1 MLPDRSR
8 DCGSAGAQ
16 YSLPRGTVE
25 GTVAD
30 CLVPFLLKAGNTWPR
45 QRQEWDDHLKRK
57 EISLPASSQHTPVH
71 GGATG
76 SLSQTLHLCNV
87 LGQLLGISTSSCL
100 LPALQWRRA
109 RIHAQC
115 PGWEAEP
122 VCLKPLTIIAV
133 WQRSSAIAHTRQGRG
148 DWGCNKSREAVMG

>member
-8 DCGSAGAQ
+8 DGGSAGAQ

-30 CLVPFLLKAGNTWPR
+30 CLVPFLLKAGNTWLR

-57 EISLPASSQHTPVH
+57 EISLPASSQHTLVH

-87 LGQLLGISTSSCL
+87 LGQLLILAFPPPPACFQLFSGEEPGSMHSARAGKRSLFALNHSPSL
-100 LPALQWRRA
+100 L
-109 RIHAQC
+109 C
-115 PGWEAEP
+115 
-122 VCLKPLTIIAV
+122 
-133 WQRSSAIAHTRQGRG
+133 GRG
-148 DWGCNKSREAVMG
+148 AAPLRTPGKDVVTGGATRAGRL

>member
-8 DCGSAGAQ
+8 DGGSAGAQ

-30 CLVPFLLKAGNTWPR
+30 CLVPFLLKAGNTWLR
-45 QRQEWDDHLKRK
+45 QRQEWDDHLKRNF
-57 EISLPASSQHTPVH
+57 SASLLPAYT
-71 GGATG
+71 GAWWCHWIPLANPPLVQRPG
-76 SLSQTLHLCNV
+76 AAPY
-87 LGQLLGISTSSCL
+87 LGISTSSCL